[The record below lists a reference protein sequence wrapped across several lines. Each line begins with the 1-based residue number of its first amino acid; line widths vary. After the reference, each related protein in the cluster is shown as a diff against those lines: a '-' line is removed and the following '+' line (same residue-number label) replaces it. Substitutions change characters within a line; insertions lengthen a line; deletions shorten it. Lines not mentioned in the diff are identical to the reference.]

1 MQVKTKKRIFNILKI
16 VVAVYCL
23 GGIALWE
30 LQDKILLHPK
40 SLPAVYVF
48 PIAAPHEG
56 VTIQLNE
63 NDQLHFI
70 KFFPADTNTTRGV
83 VLYFHGNRDNIN
95 RYASY
100 ADNFT
105 KHGYEVWMP
114 DYPGFGKT
122 TGVFTEERLYNDAGL
137 LYKMVS
143 KRFSADSII
152 LYGRSLGTGVASEL
166 ATHAACKRLI
176 LETPYYSFP
185 SLAASHFPIY
195 PTERM
200 MHFRF
205 PVFEYIPMVKA
216 PVTVFHGTKDEII
229 PYRNSL
235 KLKGVLKKGDEYIVI
250 EKGKHNNLNDFPFFH
265 QKLDSLLKIN

>member
-1 MQVKTKKRIFNILKI
+1 MQTKVRKRIFNIVKI
-16 VVAVYCL
+16 VIAVYCL

-40 SLPAVYVF
+40 ALHAGYVF
-48 PIAAPHEG
+48 DIAAPHKA
-56 VTIQLNE
+56 VTLHLNE
-63 NDQLHFI
+63 NEQLFLMQ
-70 KFFPADTNTTRGV
+70 FFPADTIHIKGI

-95 RYASY
+95 RYAAY

-114 DYPGFGKT
+114 DYPGFGKS
-122 TGVFTEERLYNDAGL
+122 TGVFTEERLYSDANL
-137 LYKMVS
+137 LYKMAG
-143 KRFSADSII
+143 KRFAADSVI

-166 ATHAACKRLI
+166 ASRNKCKRLI

-200 MHFRF
+200 IHFKF
-205 PVFEYIPMVKA
+205 PVFECIQMVKA

-229 PYRNSL
+229 PYRNSR
-235 KLKGVLKKGDEYIVI
+235 KLKKLLKAGDEYIII
-250 EKGKHNNLNDFPFFH
+250 EKGKHNNLNEFPFFH
-265 QKLDSLLKIN
+265 QKLDSLLMIN

>member
-1 MQVKTKKRIFNILKI
+1 MQSKTKKRIFNSVKI
-16 VVAVYCL
+16 VIAVYCL

-30 LQDKILLHPK
+30 LQDKILLHPTA
-40 SLPAVYVF
+40 LPAGYVF
-48 PIAAPHEG
+48 QIAAPHKG
-56 VTIQLNE
+56 VTLHLNE
-63 NDQLHFI
+63 NDQLYFMQ
-70 KFFPADTNTTRGV
+70 FFPADTNHIKGI

-95 RYASY
+95 RYAAY

-105 KHGYEVWMP
+105 KLGYEVWMP

-122 TGVFTEERLYNDAGL
+122 TGVFAEERLYSDANL

-152 LYGRSLGTGVASEL
+152 IYGRSLGTGVASEL
-166 ATHAACKRLI
+166 ASHNTCKRLI

-185 SLAASHFPIY
+185 SLASSHFPIY
-195 PTERM
+195 PAEGM

-216 PVTVFHGTKDEII
+216 PVTIFHGTNDEII
-229 PYRNSL
+229 PHRNSL
-235 KLKGVLKKGDEYIVI
+235 KLKGLLKAGDEYIII
-250 EKGKHNNLNDFPFFH
+250 EKGKHNDLNDFPFFH
-265 QKLDSLLKIN
+265 HKLDSLLKIS